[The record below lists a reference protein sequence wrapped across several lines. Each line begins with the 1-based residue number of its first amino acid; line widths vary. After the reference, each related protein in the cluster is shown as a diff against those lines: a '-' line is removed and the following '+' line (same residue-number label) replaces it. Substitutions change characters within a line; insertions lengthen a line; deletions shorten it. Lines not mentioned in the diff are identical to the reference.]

1 MLLLKTLITPLL
13 FFSTIRFCSI
23 LVRNCSLPYATL
35 LTLIFDHFNLFS
47 NSEEVDYSGP
57 VSVSSNILRLLG
69 IFKIHGKYEL
79 YSHLSSSDKE
89 DLQKIHGKRLSRLEP
104 QLKEHTTL
112 SRLQSL
118 DLEVSELKTSLV
130 DLHDKVSTLTFM
142 LDTFIKEMK
151 GLVVE
156 DVVVE
161 EEVDEG
167 NAAKPQ

>member
-79 YSHLSSSDKE
+79 YSHLSSSEKE
-89 DLQKIHGKRLSRLEP
+89 DLQKVHDKRLSRLEP

-118 DLEVSELKTSLV
+118 DLEVSEMKLPYLICMIRCLLWLSFWTRLWKKW
-130 DLHDKVSTLTFM
+130 KVW
-142 LDTFIKEMK
+142 
-151 GLVVE
+151 
-156 DVVVE
+156 
-161 EEVDEG
+161 
-167 NAAKPQ
+167 